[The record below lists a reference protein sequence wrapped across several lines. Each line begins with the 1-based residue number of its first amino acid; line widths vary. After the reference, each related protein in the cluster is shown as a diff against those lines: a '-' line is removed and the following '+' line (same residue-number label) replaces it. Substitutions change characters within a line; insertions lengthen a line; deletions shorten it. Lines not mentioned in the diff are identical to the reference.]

1 MKIIKYMFTTLVFS
15 LIIILSYTSGVGTS
29 VAQPQN
35 ETTNQTQMQFGWWF
49 MSYPKYDPIKNGLG
63 SSLQT

>member
-1 MKIIKYMFTTLVFS
+1 MPHYSNWKMKIIKYMFTTLVFS

-35 ETTNQTQMQFGWWF
+35 ETTN
-49 MSYPKYDPIKNGLG
+49 
-63 SSLQT
+63 